1 MSTIK
6 AVANK
11 LNLSVSTIRYYEKN
25 GLLDIHRKE
34 NNYREYSLDD
44 EKKLKLILVMKYS
57 GFTIKEIKKLL
68 SLNNE
73 KVLEDDCIRETNQII
88 SMKKNEILMKIENY
102 KNVIELL
109 DMMKPLAVAKA
120 TTENELALE
129 KQIDLIF
136 KKTIKED

>member
-6 AVANK
+6 AVADK
-11 LNLSVSTIRYYEKN
+11 LNISVSTIRYYEKN

-57 GFTIKEIKKLL
+57 GFSIKEIKELL
-68 SLNNE
+68 SLNDE

-88 SMKKNEILMKIENY
+88 SMKKNDILMKIENY
-102 KNVIELL
+102 KRVVELL
-109 DMMKPLAVAKA
+109 DMMKPLAIAK
-120 TTENELALE
+120 TTIENELALE
-129 KQIDLIF
+129 KQVDLIF
-136 KKTIKED
+136 KKTNKEK

>member
-57 GFTIKEIKKLL
+57 GFSIKEIKELL
-68 SLNNE
+68 SLNNG
-73 KVLEDDCIRETNQII
+73 KILEDDCIRETNQMI

-109 DMMKPLAVAKA
+109 DMMQPLAIAKA

-129 KQIDLIF
+129 KQVDLIF
-136 KKTIKED
+136 KNTIKEE

>member
-11 LNLSVSTIRYYEKN
+11 LNLSVSTIRYYEKK

-57 GFTIKEIKKLL
+57 GFSIKEIKELL

-73 KVLEDDCIRETNQII
+73 KVLEDDCIRETNQMI

-102 KNVIELL
+102 KNVMELL

-129 KQIDLIF
+129 KQVDLIF
-136 KKTIKED
+136 KKTIKEE

>member
-57 GFTIKEIKKLL
+57 GFSIKEIKELL

-73 KVLEDDCIRETNQII
+73 KILEDDCIRETNQMI

-120 TTENELALE
+120 TTKNELALE
-129 KQIDLIF
+129 KQVDLIF
-136 KKTIKED
+136 KKTIMEE